1 MNRYSAPMSAIVRAF
16 TTGMTTTGIEISTM
30 EISIT
35 KRMPAG
41 LKVSD

>member
-1 MNRYSAPMSAIVRAF
+1 MNRYSAAMSAIVRAF
-16 TTGMTTTGIEISTM
+16 TTGTTTTGVEVSKK

>member
-1 MNRYSAPMSAIVRAF
+1 MNAIVRAF
-16 TTGMTTTGIEISTM
+16 TTGTTTTGIEISM
-30 EISIT
+30 KGISIT